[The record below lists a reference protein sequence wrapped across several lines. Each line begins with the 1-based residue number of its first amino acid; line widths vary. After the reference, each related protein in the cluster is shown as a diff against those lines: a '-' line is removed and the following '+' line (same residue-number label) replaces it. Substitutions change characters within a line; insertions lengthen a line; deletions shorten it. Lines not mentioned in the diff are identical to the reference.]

1 MLHIIKLCV
10 GVTDIADLRGYQQ
23 ARLARG
29 EPLRH
34 LTRSF
39 PRRAAEITDGG
50 SLYWVIAGAV
60 AVRQRITD
68 IEEAAYDD
76 GSRCAALHFDPELVP
91 VLARPTKPFQGWR
104 YLAPEAAPPDLAAT
118 RHAEGADALPPA
130 LKRELETLGLL

>member
-10 GVTDIADLRGYQQ
+10 GVTDIADLRRYQA

-29 EPLRH
+29 EILRH

-39 PRRAAEITDGG
+39 PRRAAEITEGG

-68 IEEAAYDD
+68 IREAAYDD
-76 GSRCAALHFDPELVP
+76 GSKCAALHFDPELVP

-104 YLAPEAAPPDLAAT
+104 YLAADAAPPDLAAAPP
-118 RHAEGADALPPA
+118 AEGSDALPPA

>member
-10 GVTDIADLRGYQQ
+10 GVSDIAELRGYQA

-39 PRRAAEITDGG
+39 PRRAAEIIDGG
-50 SLYWVIAGAV
+50 SLYWVISGAV

-68 IEEAAYDD
+68 IAEAAYDD

-104 YLAPEAAPPDLAAT
+104 YLAADAAPPDLAALPP
-118 RHAEGADALPPA
+118 AEGSDALPPA